1 MCSCIGAV
9 RVSGFASI
17 TNSSSVAV
25 DRRAH
30 GTCVEGWDD
39 SSPHRGL
46 SPDAPSESPGP
57 PGRRPA
63 TLEQGGVERFRLP
76 HHAVEIE
83 VPGDALVAGPAEPPG
98 EVTI

>member
-39 SSPHRGL
+39 SSAHRGL
-46 SPDAPSESPGP
+46 SADAPSKPCGP
-57 PGRRPA
+57 SGRRPVA
-63 TLEQGGVERFRLP
+63 LQQAGVERFRLP

-83 VPGDALVAGPAEPPG
+83 VPDDALVAGLAETPG
-98 EVTI
+98 EVTV